1 MTTSPS
7 SCLSF
12 RGYPLRPQAQGPLHQ
27 GLRWFAERVVVCATA
42 QHCSAACNFRAGC
55 DDHAMKARST
65 LHRCSHRPLSLS
77 NVPCAGRCLRGVDGE
92 RRAGSASALTATG
105 RVPAC
110 TSRCADC
117 ATVSISCND
126 RDFLRVAGCELLQ
139 VLQPRPCATALGV
152 VPVSLLLQLCA
163 ALDGSLQQRLSDAR
177 RVTLCATEPSGESPS
192 TLTSDLRSRFFCF
205 KARVTCLVCSSDCH
219 AVCRPCCTYCN

>member
-1 MTTSPS
+1 MHARKYALHALCTLCSFGFTLADGVLSSPPKNLIACLTLVSPSARPHTCGKWRRATTVTTSPS

-163 ALDGSLQQRLSDAR
+163 ALDGSL
-177 RVTLCATEPSGESPS
+177 C
-192 TLTSDLRSRFFCF
+192 
-205 KARVTCLVCSSDCH
+205 
-219 AVCRPCCTYCN
+219 